1 MSEKVVLE
9 PTKEQVKAVK
19 QMVVKDL
26 SDEEVAEI
34 ISVRK
39 VEKGE
44 RTLENFSELIKF
56 GTAVPRPGRIA
67 WDKISKN
74 YLKNIKESDFY
85 DDLNEGYLDEVFFD
99 SELEAE
105 MLEDMKEEG
114 EDEEIAFYKKVKKD
128 IINMTKQGLKV
139 DRNFTWDVYNILNGE
154 KQKFY
159 LERNGNDIE
168 FLKKLYQHIPSKKE
182 KRINKRWKKRF
193 E

>member
-1 MSEKVVLE
+1 
-9 PTKEQVKAVK
+9 
-19 QMVVKDL
+19 
-26 SDEEVAEI
+26 
-34 ISVRK
+34 
-39 VEKGE
+39 
-44 RTLENFSELIKF
+44 
-56 GTAVPRPGRIA
+56 
-67 WDKISKN
+67 
-74 YLKNIKESDFY
+74 
-85 DDLNEGYLDEVFFD
+85 
-99 SELEAE
+99 
-105 MLEDMKEEG
+105 MKEEG